1 VEAVKLKP
9 CRDCGALVPS
19 DARGCPRCARNLEA
33 ERMLA
38 RYFWGVFVPALV
50 LIAAAVFYLIYAKR

>member
-1 VEAVKLKP
+1 MRLKP
-9 CRDCGALVPS
+9 CRDCGELVPS

-38 RYFWGVFVPALV
+38 KYFWTGLALV
-50 LIAAAVFYLIYAKR
+50 ILAIVFATYLIHSNR

>member
-1 VEAVKLKP
+1 MMLKP
-9 CRDCGALVPS
+9 CRDCGELVPT

-38 RYFWGVFVPALV
+38 RYFWTGLALV
-50 LIAAAVFYLIYAKR
+50 LLAAAFATYFVYAKR